1 MIITGHARFLKRW
14 ENRRK
19 RRKNRTDTKINR
31 TDIAITPVIPVQKD
45 TKYSRDRTGRYR

>member
-14 ENRRK
+14 ESQRK

-31 TDIAITPVIPVQKD
+31 TDIAITPVTLAQKD
-45 TKYSRDRTGRYR
+45 MRCFRG